1 MVPWQFKPMLPGDL
15 TTRFKRSCW
24 ACLLALFISS
34 GIVLAQVVSLDLG
47 GGVKMEFVW
56 VPVGGA
62 DGRTSVQIGD
72 QSGAHEKEPVRTETI
87 WGPFTE
93 AGKGFG
99 YYLGKTEVTEAHWG
113 IVTGQG
119 RKSQLP
125 ATGKT
130 FLEIQSFIE
139 ALNANSGQSKT
150 FPRTGDSSLGVIR
163 LPTEAEWEYAARGG
177 AGPDY
182 GVNDP
187 YKGDIERHEVFS
199 TSGSGGRAREVAT
212 FPPNSLGLHD
222 MLGNVREFVEGSYS
236 VGGMVGGFLLKGGS
250 YASEKV
256 EIRSSARTEQSR
268 SGKDGK
274 PVRRPDAG
282 FRVCISADVYTSL
295 GQAEGVKQKL
305 KLEKENL
312 MKPEANNVEAAKL
325 FLKGRNSLGMIFVHM
340 PETKSYWSVFET
352 RVRDFE
358 AFIKEHPESAPGQ
371 MMSLVSHNNRDTGN
385 YWQVLN
391 FTWKHPEFDQL
402 PDSPVVGVSFA
413 DAQAFCA
420 WLNEKEHD
428 RLARAR
434 LSYRLPTEQEW
445 QAAAGYLG
453 IYPWGDQWDQI
464 SSITKP
470 IGNFAGSEL
479 RQSKEWPSS
488 FRTITG
494 YTDGWQRTAPVGSF
508 SPNRFGLF
516 DMDGNVSEWCS
527 TTDSK
532 GGNSVIRGASW
543 CFRKH
548 EELEQTA
555 REELPPNTR
564 ASRIGFRIIAAPQ
577 EH

>member
-1 MVPWQFKPMLPGDL
+1 
-15 TTRFKRSCW
+15 
-24 ACLLALFISS
+24 
-34 GIVLAQVVSLDLG
+34 
-47 GGVKMEFVW
+47 
-56 VPVGGA
+56 
-62 DGRTSVQIGD
+62 
-72 QSGAHEKEPVRTETI
+72 
-87 WGPFTE
+87 
-93 AGKGFG
+93 
-99 YYLGKTEVTEAHWG
+99 
-113 IVTGQG
+113 
-119 RKSQLP
+119 
-125 ATGKT
+125 
-130 FLEIQSFIE
+130 
-139 ALNANSGQSKT
+139 
-150 FPRTGDSSLGVIR
+150 
-163 LPTEAEWEYAARGG
+163 
-177 AGPDY
+177 
-182 GVNDP
+182 
-187 YKGDIERHEVFS
+187 
-199 TSGSGGRAREVAT
+199 
-212 FPPNSLGLHD
+212 
-222 MLGNVREFVEGSYS
+222 
-236 VGGMVGGFLLKGGS
+236 
-250 YASEKV
+250 
-256 EIRSSARTEQSR
+256 
-268 SGKDGK
+268 
-274 PVRRPDAG
+274 
-282 FRVCISADVYTSL
+282 
-295 GQAEGVKQKL
+295 
-305 KLEKENL
+305 